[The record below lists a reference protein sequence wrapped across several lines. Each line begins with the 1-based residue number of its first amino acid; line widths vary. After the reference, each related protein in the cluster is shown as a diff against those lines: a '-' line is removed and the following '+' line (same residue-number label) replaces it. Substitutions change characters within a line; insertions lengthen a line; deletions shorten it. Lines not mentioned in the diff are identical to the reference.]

1 MQWGSPHEA
10 TEAMTSGAE
19 QAVFGVGRIHHLGS
33 PRQRQ
38 NLLSAA
44 IDLGFRAFDVAPAYG
59 NGVAERELGRAL
71 RGRRERM
78 EINSKVG
85 IPIRIYPAIAGRVFP
100 VFRALDLLGGVH
112 ARCYQRRDFSPIHI
126 RTSVEAS
133 LRRLQTDRIDT
144 LFLHEPLTP
153 FADRERETIVSC
165 LESLRSQGKILRFGV
180 AGSLE
185 AWDALNAVPI
195 GTVLQC
201 PLSSTSSPAARE
213 LLRDRSPMFY
223 GAYARFSAKPTGRS
237 FGEFVRE
244 QLRDLPGARMILSS
258 TDRSRLRALVS
269 P

>member
-1 MQWGSPHEA
+1 
-10 TEAMTSGAE
+10 MTRAAE
-19 QAVFGVGRIHHLGS
+19 QAIFGVGRIHHLLS

-71 RGRRERM
+71 RGRRDRM

-85 IPIRIYPAIAGRVFP
+85 IPIRIYPAIAGRMFP

-112 ARCYQRRDFSPIHI
+112 ARCYQRRDFSATHI
-126 RTSVEAS
+126 RASVEAS

-153 FADRERETIVSC
+153 FASAERETIVSC
-165 LESLRSQGKILRFGV
+165 LESLRGQGKILRFGV
-180 AGSLE
+180 AGSLD
-185 AWDALNAVPI
+185 AWNALRVEPL
-195 GTVLQC
+195 GTALQC
-201 PLSSTSSPAARE
+201 PLSSASSPSARE
-213 LLRDRSPMFY
+213 LLRDRKPMFY
-223 GAYARFSAKPTGRS
+223 GAYALYSAGPRGGS
-237 FGEFVRE
+237 FGEFMRA
-244 QLRDLPGARMILSS
+244 QLHDLPGARMILSS